1 MAPLAD
7 FLRSGLG
14 RRILSALVLAP
25 PVLAAMYFGSPWVHL
40 MLALAV
46 VQMAREWVGLCA
58 PGPATPALPVLA
70 GGGVVAIAAAWQFG
84 YPAAFAIA
92 GATMLA
98 AFVAGLGRGRTTAF
112 WLAAG
117 APVAI
122 LPCLAFLWL
131 RFGLEEGR
139 TLGFWLLAAVWA
151 TDIGAY
157 AVGRTVGGPKL
168 WRRVSPNKTWSG
180 LLGGV
185 IAAAL
190 VGIATSWLMAGDRAL
205 ALALAGAAI
214 AVISQGGDLAESA
227 VKRRFGVKDAGNMI
241 PGHGGLLD
249 RVDGLLTAIPATALA
264 LWLIGGEVLPWK

>member
-7 FLRSGLG
+7 FLRSGLV

-25 PVLAAMYFGSPWVHL
+25 PVLAAMYFGAPWVHL
-40 MLALAV
+40 MLALAL
-46 VQMAREWVGLCA
+46 VQMVREWTALCTA
-58 PGPATPALPVLA
+58 GEPGVAMPVMA
-70 GGGVVAIAAAWQFG
+70 GGGVLAIFLAWEMGHPAAFGIAAA
-84 YPAAFAIA
+84 
-92 GATMLA
+92 TT
-98 AFVAGLGRGRTTAF
+98 VAVLVASLGRGRKTAL

-117 APVAI
+117 APVTI

-131 RFGLEEGR
+131 RFDLEDGR
-139 TLGFWLLAAVWA
+139 ALSFWLLAAVWA

-157 AVGRTVGGPKL
+157 AAGRTFGGPKL

-190 VGIATSWLMAGDRAL
+190 VGIVTSWLMAGDRAL
-205 ALALAGAAI
+205 ALALSGAAI

-249 RVDGLLTAIPATALA
+249 RVDGLLSAIPATALA
-264 LWLIGGEVLPWK
+264 LWLIGGGLLPWK